1 MELLINQEFDPS
13 YLIIASTSFIYY
25 KLYYHSIN
33 GNKFK
38 NEIQQ
43 TYYILYAIIPFPFLF
58 E

>member
-25 KLYYHSIN
+25 KLYEHYIK

-38 NEIQQ
+38 REIQQ